1 MTESHQAHIGMDIGG
16 TSTVAL
22 ALDPSGQIEAEI
34 QLPTL
39 KGTQG
44 LLDTVERAVAGLT
57 ERCGR
62 ERSEFASLGIGIP
75 GQIDHELGMVRHAYN
90 IGIDSLDLGPLLQER
105 LSIPVSIDNDVTA
118 AAIGA
123 AHLMQ
128 LEGTTAYLN
137 LGTGLAAGYVIDD
150 LPVRGAHGI
159 TGEIGHL
166 AIDPL
171 QRQCPCGQKGCLE
184 TVASGSALTS
194 FWRPDASGHVLLTS
208 IAAGDADALAAL
220 EHLIDG
226 AATAVRLLVL
236 TLDPH
241 TLVIGGVFACL
252 GNRSSTGSAKTLT
265 TVPQNLRFLRAWK
278 LAHGFGS
285 CPKILRRQPWALHSH
300 ISLDERI

>member
-1 MTESHQAHIGMDIGG
+1 MDIGG

-22 ALDPSGQIEAEI
+22 ALDPAGQVEAEI

-57 ERCGR
+57 ERSGR
-62 ERSEFASLGIGIP
+62 DRAEFTSLGIGIP
-75 GQIDHELGMVRHAYN
+75 GQIDHELGMVQHAYN
-90 IGIDSLDLGPLLQER
+90 IGIDSLALGPLLQER
-105 LSIPVSIDNDVTA
+105 LGIPVSIDNDVTA

-123 AHLMQ
+123 AHLMH

-137 LGTGLAAGYVIDD
+137 LGTGLAAGCVIDG

-171 QRQCPCGQKGCLE
+171 LRQCPCGQKGCLE

-194 FWRPDASGHVLLTS
+194 FWRPDASGHLLMTAV
-208 IAAGDADALAAL
+208 AAGDPEATHAL
-220 EHLIDG
+220 EQLIAG

-241 TLVIGGVFACL
+241 SLVIGGGLRLL
-252 GNRSSTGSAKTLT
+252 GEPLISGIRENLDRSAAVSPFLASLEINSRIRILPEDSSAAA
-265 TVPQNLRFLRAWK
+265 VGA
-278 LAHGFGS
+278 
-285 CPKILRRQPWALHSH
+285 ALSYQ
-300 ISLDERI
+300 S

>member
-1 MTESHQAHIGMDIGG
+1 MTTPPTAHIGMDIGG

-22 ALDPSGQIEAEI
+22 ALDSTGQIEAEI

-39 KGTQG
+39 RGTQG
-44 LLDTVERAVAGLT
+44 VLDTVERAVAGLT
-57 ERCGR
+57 ERSGR
-62 ERSEFASLGIGIP
+62 DRSEFASLGIGIP
-75 GQIDHELGMVRHAYN
+75 GQIDHELGLVRHAYN
-90 IGIDSLDLGPLLQER
+90 IGIDSLALGPLLQEG
-105 LSIPVSIDNDVTA
+105 LGIPVSLDNDVTA

-123 AHLMQ
+123 VHLMG

-137 LGTGLAAGYVIDD
+137 LGTGLAAGCVIDG

-171 QRQCPCGQKGCLE
+171 LRHCPCGQKGCLE

-194 FWRPDASGHVLLTS
+194 FWRPDASGRLLM
-208 IAAGDADALAAL
+208 AALAEGDPEAELAL
-220 EHLIDG
+220 DRLIAG

-241 TLVIGGVFACL
+241 TLVIGGGL
-252 GNRSSTGSAKTLT
+252 RMIGEPLISGIHEKLDRSGAESPFLSSLELNSRIRILPEDSSAAA
-265 TVPQNLRFLRAWK
+265 VGA
-278 LAHGFGS
+278 
-285 CPKILRRQPWALHSH
+285 ALSYQ
-300 ISLDERI
+300 S